1 MLCDLTANNWG
12 DNLVFFPCRWSH
24 YHAKFSPY
32 DEIGRSKSGL
42 PSRPTKLPSIRRTS
56 ATVKRVTY
64 KKIEKNNSTP
74 KRVLKTQATHR
85 PKSKFDVRKLNHTF
99 SFKPV
104 ANRGAPQGYS
114 TSLAPWKSSIYVQI
128 TLLLNVEFVNSLH
141 WWLASHSVSFY
152 NLSVSGIT
160 VPTTGTST
168 YWPSSSTTK
177 LTNPTTKKL
186 TSRRLP
192 NSKGTISVT
201 KGESDEASHIFRD
214 N

>member
-24 YHAKFSPY
+24 YHAKFSLY

-56 ATVKRVTY
+56 ATVKRATY

-85 PKSKFDVRKLNHTF
+85 PKSKFHMRKLNHTF

-104 ANRGAPQGYS
+104 AHRGAPQGYS

-128 TLLLNVEFVNSLH
+128 TLLFKRWVCKFITLVTRISFGIFLQLISLR
-141 WWLASHSVSFY
+141 SHSSHHWNKHLLAEFLH
-152 NLSVSGIT
+152 NKTDKSNNKKINIT
-160 VPTTGTST
+160 PLA
-168 YWPSSSTTK
+168 K
-177 LTNPTTKKL
+177 Q
-186 TSRRLP
+186 
-192 NSKGTISVT
+192 
-201 KGESDEASHIFRD
+201 
-214 N
+214 

>member
-24 YHAKFSPY
+24 YHAKFSLY

-42 PSRPTKLPSIRRTS
+42 PSRPTKLPWIRRTS
-56 ATVKRVTY
+56 ATVKRATY

-85 PKSKFDVRKLNHTF
+85 PKSKFHMRKLNHTF

-104 ANRGAPQGYS
+104 AHRGAPQGYS

-128 TLLLNVEFVNSLH
+128 TLLFKRWVCKFITLVTRISFGIFLQLISLR
-141 WWLASHSVSFY
+141 SHSFHHWNKHLLAEFLHNKTDKS
-152 NLSVSGIT
+152 NNKKINIT
-160 VPTTGTST
+160 PLA
-168 YWPSSSTTK
+168 K
-177 LTNPTTKKL
+177 Q
-186 TSRRLP
+186 
-192 NSKGTISVT
+192 
-201 KGESDEASHIFRD
+201 
-214 N
+214 

>member
-1 MLCDLTANNWG
+1 MISLPCKILSLRRNRTIQIRPSFETNQTAVDSKDL
-12 DNLVFFPCRWSH
+12 SH
-24 YHAKFSPY
+24 C
-32 DEIGRSKSGL
+32 
-42 PSRPTKLPSIRRTS
+42 
-56 ATVKRVTY
+56 
-64 KKIEKNNSTP
+64 KKGHLQEDRKKQFYTEEG
-74 KRVLKTQATHR
+74 LKTQATHR
-85 PKSKFDVRKLNHTF
+85 PKSKFDMRKLNHTF